1 MELHEIADKFA
12 AQYGWEALLIPEMK
26 VDFIL
31 HKGEEG
37 KTCANVEY
45 YDKELKD
52 IDHILIKLERYRKL
66 IDLNNIFTTVFVV
79 GFKCGSIG
87 VIKTKDFAGDVKRK
101 KDEEEWVLEVPTSI
115 INIVIKN
122 GN

>member
-12 AQYGWEALLIPEMK
+12 ANYGWEALLIPKMK

-31 HKGEEG
+31 HEGDEG

-45 YDKELKD
+45 YDVPFKGTE
-52 IDHILIKLERYRKL
+52 HILIKLERYRKL
-66 IDLNNIFTTVFVV
+66 VDLNAIFSTVFLV

-87 VIKTKDFAGDVKRK
+87 VIKTQKMAGKVKRK
-101 KDEEEWVLEVPTSI
+101 QEENEWVLEIPTNI
-115 INIVIKN
+115 INIVIN